1 MINASISI
9 AWSIAE
15 VEASAAGFQS
25 IQPNHFWIGCS
36 KGCDLDY
43 AKFLHNAQPEIRNQE
58 SQIAQDFQ
66 AVRDAL
72 TAGKVKPANLRRA
85 LRGCLGKEGEPT
97 PRPLHRH
104 PDLRAAFVA
113 GRHLAE
119 IAGGFSKPVHVL
131 FSLLQ
136 TPDPAFVECLASIGG
151 NRMILAEALETY
163 VLADGFAD
171 DRCRVLDPV
180 GKPAREAKPETR
192 AEAKPKRPSALAHFG
207 RDLSRLAKDGKLAP
221 VIGRKPEMLKIAQTL
236 LQSRKNNVILVGEAG
251 VGKTGIVEGLAQR
264 IAQGKVPEELKATR
278 IIELSMSLLVAGTKY
293 RGEFEE
299 RMQAVIKEAAADSNI
314 VLFLD
319 EIHTLMGAG
328 KAGGSMDAANIL
340 KPALARGEIR
350 VIGATTIAEYR
361 LHIEKDAALER
372 RFQKVDV
379 EEPTPEEALEI
390 LRGIRTRMEE
400 HHGIKITDAAISAAV
415 EWSVRYLPDF
425 RLPDKA
431 IDLLDTA
438 CAQARFLTFRSNDIP
453 VVGGGINMDK
463 NVHAPKKSAT
473 CDAARRNHIPVV
485 EGERERA
492 SRPHK
497 DSMTGG
503 TPVPPVGVDREQIAA
518 VVANRCKIPVG
529 TLTEDEGLRLRSMEE
544 ALGKRVKG
552 QGEAIKT
559 VSEAVRLSRTGLGNP
574 NRPVGSF
581 LFVGPS
587 GTGKTELAK
596 ALAEFLF
603 HSESN
608 LIRFDMSEFMEEHS
622 VSKLIGAPP
631 GYKGCD
637 EEGQL
642 TGKVRTRPYSV
653 VLFDEIEKAHP
664 RVLDIFLQIFDEGTL
679 TDANGRKCSF
689 RNAVIILTSN
699 LGSGELTAKKEMGFG
714 AKPEDAAKIQ
724 VRMDERIRGA
734 IKNHLRPELVNRLS
748 SIVQFHQLAPADIRE
763 IVGKCLAA
771 LNARL
776 ADRQI
781 TVSLS
786 PEVVDLLVKEGFS
799 PEYGA
804 RELERTIE
812 RLISKPLAEAILA
825 GNVKS
830 GEPVLAALENGAV
843 VFRKSCA

>member
-1 MINASISI
+1 MISVSINI
-9 AWSIAE
+9 VWSIAE
-15 VEASAAGFQS
+15 IEASSAGFDAILS
-25 IQPNHFWIGCS
+25 NYFWISCC
-36 KGCDLDY
+36 KCCDLDFQ
-43 AKFLHNAQPEIRNQE
+43 KFFRDAPPQIQNQE
-58 SQIAQDFQ
+58 AQISQDFQ
-66 AVRDAL
+66 TVREAL
-72 TAGKVKPANLRRA
+72 ASGNAKPSRLRRA
-85 LRGCLGKEGEPT
+85 LRRRMGSNSEPT
-97 PRPLHRH
+97 LRPLHRH

-113 GRHLAE
+113 GKHLAE
-119 IAGGFSKPVHVL
+119 IAGGSIKPVHVL

-136 TPDPAFVECLASIGG
+136 NPDPTFDECLESIGG
-151 NRMILAEALETY
+151 DRKALAEALERC
-163 VLADGFAD
+163 VLVDGAEGADAKCKG
-171 DRCRVLDPV
+171 LDPAE
-180 GKPAREAKPETR
+180 KPAREAKPEAK
-192 AEAKPKRPSALAHFG
+192 AENNPKRPSALARFG
-207 RDLSRLAKDGKLAP
+207 RDLSRLANDAQLAP
-221 VIGRKPEMLKIAQTL
+221 VIGRKPEMLRIAQTL

-264 IAQGKVPEELKATR
+264 ITQGKVPDELKATR

-299 RMQAVIKEAAADSNI
+299 RMQAVIKEASGDSNI

-379 EEPTPEEALEI
+379 EEPTPEETQEI

-400 HHGIKITDAAISAAV
+400 HHGIKITDEAISAAV

-438 CAQARFLTFRSNDIP
+438 CAQARFLTFSNQP
-453 VVGGGINMDK
+453 GQ
-463 NVHAPKKSAT
+463 SA
-473 CDAARRNHIPVV
+473 
-485 EGERERA
+485 
-492 SRPHK
+492 
-497 DSMTGG
+497 
-503 TPVPPVGVDREQIAA
+503 VDREQIAA
-518 VVANRCKIPVG
+518 VVASRCKIPVG
-529 TLTEDEGLRLRSMEE
+529 TLTEDEGQRLRSMEE
-544 ALGKRVKG
+544 VLGRRVKG
-552 QGEAIKT
+552 QEAAIKT
-559 VSEAVRLSRTGLGNP
+559 VSKAVRLARTGLGNP
-574 NRPVGSF
+574 NRPVGAF

-603 HSESN
+603 HDESR

-664 RVLDIFLQIFDEGTL
+664 RVLDIFLQIFDEATL

-699 LGSGELTAKKEMGFG
+699 LGSGELAAKKEMGFG
-714 AKPEDAAKIQ
+714 AKPEEAAEIQ
-724 VRMDERIRGA
+724 ARMDERIKSA
-734 IKNHLRPELVNRLS
+734 IKKHLRPELVNRLS

-763 IVGKCLAA
+763 IVEKCLAA

-776 ADRQI
+776 AERQI

-786 PEVVDLLVKEGFS
+786 PEVADLIVKEGFS

-812 RLISKPLAEAILA
+812 LLISKPLAEAIIT
-825 GNVKS
+825 GQIKS
-830 GEPVLAALENGAV
+830 GATVLAEVANTAVASLRASGKRSNRIAL
-843 VFRKSCA
+843 RPI

>member
-1 MINASISI
+1 MVGTSVNI

-15 VEASAAGFQS
+15 IEASAAGFDAILPS
-25 IQPNHFWIGCS
+25 HFWIGCC
-36 KGCDLDY
+36 KGCDLDC
-43 AKFLHNAQPEIRNQE
+43 AKFTENAMPEIRKYE
-58 SQIAQDFQ
+58 SQITQDFHT
-66 AVRDAL
+66 VRDAL
-72 TAGKVKPANLRRA
+72 TAGKIKAAKLRRA
-85 LRGCLGKEGEPT
+85 LRGRLGKNGESL

-113 GRHLAE
+113 GRHLAD
-119 IAGGFSKPVHVL
+119 ISGGSIKPVHLL

-136 TPDPAFVECLASIGG
+136 NPDSTFDECLESVGG
-151 NRMILAEALETY
+151 DRKALAEALERC
-163 VLADGFAD
+163 VLVDGAEGADAKSRG
-171 DRCRVLDPV
+171 LDPAE
-180 GKPAREAKPETR
+180 KPAREAKPATK
-192 AEAKPKRPSALAHFG
+192 AENNPKRPSALARFG
-207 RDLSRLAKDGKLAP
+207 RDLSRLANDGQLAP
-221 VIGRKPEMLKIAQTL
+221 VIGRKAEMLRIAQTL

-264 IAQGKVPEELKATR
+264 IAQGKVPDELKATR

-299 RMQAVIKEAAADSNI
+299 RMQAVIKEASADSNI

-319 EIHTLMGAG
+319 EIHTLIGAG

-379 EEPTPEEALEI
+379 EEPTSEEALEI
-390 LRGIRTRMEE
+390 LRGIRSRMEE
-400 HHGIKITDAAISAAV
+400 HHGIKISDMAISAAV

-438 CAQARFLTFRSNDIP
+438 CAQARFLTFSGQP
-453 VVGGGINMDK
+453 EQ
-463 NVHAPKKSAT
+463 S
-473 CDAARRNHIPVV
+473 
-485 EGERERA
+485 
-492 SRPHK
+492 
-497 DSMTGG
+497 
-503 TPVPPVGVDREQIAA
+503 GVDREQIAA
-518 VVANRCKIPVG
+518 VVASRCKIPVG
-529 TLTEDEGLRLRSMEE
+529 TLTEDEGQRLRSMEE
-544 ALGKRVKG
+544 VLGRRVKG
-552 QGEAIKT
+552 QDPAIKT
-559 VSEAVRLSRTGLGNP
+559 VSEAVRLARTGLGNP

-603 HSESN
+603 HNESS

-699 LGSGELTAKKEMGFG
+699 LGSGELAAKKEMGFG
-714 AKPEDAAKIQ
+714 AKPEDAAEIQ
-724 VRMDERIRGA
+724 AMMDERIRGA
-734 IKNHLRPELVNRLS
+734 IKSHLRPELVNRLS
-748 SIVQFHQLAPADIRE
+748 SIVQFHQLATADIRE

-771 LNARL
+771 LNTRL
-776 ADRQI
+776 AARQI
-781 TVSLS
+781 TVSMS
-786 PEVVDLLVKEGFS
+786 PDVVDLIVKDGFS

-812 RLISKPLAEAILA
+812 RLISKPLAEAILV
-825 GNVKS
+825 GSIKS
-830 GEPVLAALENGAV
+830 GETVVAEIANERVGFRAAG
-843 VFRKSCA
+843 

>member
-1 MINASISI
+1 MINASLNI

-15 VEASAAGFQS
+15 IEASAAGFES
-25 IQPNHFWIGCS
+25 ILPNHFWIGCC

-43 AKFLHNAQPEIRNQE
+43 AKFLQNAKLEIQKQE
-58 SQIAQDFQ
+58 PQIAQDFQ

-72 TAGKVKPANLRRA
+72 TAGIANPTTLRRA
-85 LRGCLGKEGEPT
+85 LRGHLGNEGDPT

-119 IAGGFSKPVHVL
+119 IAGGSVKPAHVL

-136 TPDPAFVECLASIGG
+136 TPDSTFDECLASIGG
-151 NRMILAEALETY
+151 DRKALAEALEHC

-171 DRCRVLDPV
+171 DRCRILDQL
-180 GKPAREAKPETR
+180 GKPARDAKPEAKP
-192 AEAKPKRPSALAHFG
+192 EAKPKRPSALAHFG
-207 RDLSRLAKDGKLAP
+207 RDLNRLAKDGKLAP

-264 IAQGKVPEELKATR
+264 IAQGKVPEELKNTR

-299 RMQAVIKEAAADSNI
+299 RMQAVIKEASADSNI

-340 KPALARGEIR
+340 KPALARGDIR

-361 LHIEKDAALER
+361 LHNEKDAALER

-379 EEPTPEEALEI
+379 EEPTTEEALEI
-390 LRGIRTRMEE
+390 LRGIRSRMEE
-400 HHGIKITDAAISAAV
+400 HHGIKITDEAISAAV

-438 CAQARFLTFRSNDIP
+438 CAQARFLTFSGQP
-453 VVGGGINMDK
+453 GQ
-463 NVHAPKKSAT
+463 S
-473 CDAARRNHIPVV
+473 
-485 EGERERA
+485 
-492 SRPHK
+492 
-497 DSMTGG
+497 
-503 TPVPPVGVDREQIAA
+503 GVDREQIAA
-518 VVANRCKIPVG
+518 VVASRCKIPVG
-529 TLTEDEGLRLRSMEE
+529 TLTEDEGQRLRSMEE
-544 ALGKRVKG
+544 ALGRRVKG
-552 QGEAIKT
+552 QNAAIKT

-603 HSESN
+603 HNESS

-622 VSKLIGAPP
+622 ISKLIGAPP

-664 RVLDIFLQIFDEGTL
+664 RVHDIFLQIFDEGTL

-699 LGSGELTAKKEMGFG
+699 LGSGELSAKKEMGFG
-714 AKPEDAAKIQ
+714 AKPEDAAEIQ
-724 VRMDERIRGA
+724 ARMDERIRAA
-734 IKNHLRPELVNRLS
+734 IKNHLRLELVNRLS
-748 SIVQFHQLAPADIRE
+748 SIVQFHQLAPANIRE

-781 TVSLS
+781 VVSLS
-786 PEVVDLLVKEGFS
+786 PELVDLIVKEGCS

-804 RELERTIE
+804 RELERTVE

-825 GNVKS
+825 GSIKS
-830 GEPVLAALENGAV
+830 GPVVANLKEGTV

>member
-1 MINASISI
+1 VINAALNI

-15 VEASAAGFQS
+15 IEASAAGVES
-25 IQPNHFWIGCS
+25 IQPNHFWIGCC
-36 KGCDLDY
+36 KCCDLEY
-43 AKFLHNAQPEIRNQE
+43 AKFLQDAKPEIQNQE

-66 AVRDAL
+66 AVLKAL
-72 TAGKVKPANLRRA
+72 AAGNAKPSKLRRV
-85 LRGCLGKEGEPT
+85 LRGHLGKEGEPT

-104 PDLRAAFVA
+104 PDLRAAFTA
-113 GRHLAE
+113 GKHLAE
-119 IAGGFSKPVHVL
+119 EFAGGSIKPVHVL

-136 TPDPAFVECLASIGG
+136 NPDPVFDECLAFIGG
-151 NRMILAEALETY
+151 DRKAMELALERC
-163 VLADGFAD
+163 VLVDGADGAD
-171 DRCRVLDPV
+171 ANRVLDPV
-180 GKPAREAKPETR
+180 GMSAGEAKPV
-192 AEAKPKRPSALAHFG
+192 AKPKKPSALAHFG
-207 RDLSRLAKDGKLAP
+207 RDLSRLAKNGKLAP
-221 VIGRKPEMLKIAQTL
+221 VIGRKPEMLRIAQTL

-299 RMQAVIKEAAADSNI
+299 RMQAVIKEASADSNI

-350 VIGATTIAEYR
+350 VIGATTVAEYR

-400 HHGIKITDAAISAAV
+400 HHGIKITDGAISAAV

-438 CAQARFLTFRSNDIP
+438 CAQARFLTFSGQP
-453 VVGGGINMDK
+453 G
-463 NVHAPKKSAT
+463 HS
-473 CDAARRNHIPVV
+473 
-485 EGERERA
+485 
-492 SRPHK
+492 
-497 DSMTGG
+497 
-503 TPVPPVGVDREQIAA
+503 GVDREQIAA
-518 VVANRCKIPVG
+518 VVASRCKIPVG
-529 TLTEDEGLRLRSMEE
+529 TLTEDEGQRLHSMED

-552 QGEAIKT
+552 QDAAIKT
-559 VSEAVRLSRTGLGNP
+559 VSEAVRLARTGLGNP

-603 HSESN
+603 HNESS

-642 TGKVRTRPYSV
+642 TGKVRTRPYSL

-699 LGSGELTAKKEMGFG
+699 LGSGELAAKKEMGFG
-714 AKPEDAAKIQ
+714 AKPEEAAEIQ
-724 VRMDERIRGA
+724 ARMDERIKSA
-734 IKNHLRPELVNRLS
+734 IKKHLRPELVNRLS
-748 SIVQFHQLAPADIRE
+748 SIVQFHQLALADIRE

-781 TVSLS
+781 TVSLA
-786 PEVVDLLVKEGFS
+786 PEVVDLIVKEGFS

-825 GNVKS
+825 GSIKS
-830 GEPVLAALENGAV
+830 GPVAANLKEGIV
-843 VFRKSCA
+843 VFRATG

>member
-1 MINASISI
+1 MINASLNI
-9 AWSIAE
+9 AWSIADI
-15 VEASAAGFQS
+15 EAAAAGFDA
-25 IQPNHFWIGCS
+25 ILPNHFWIGCC

-43 AKFLHNAQPEIRNQE
+43 EKFLHDAKPDIQGQE
-58 SQIAQDFQ
+58 SQIAKDFLN
-66 AVRDAL
+66 VRDAL
-72 TAGKVKPANLRRA
+72 AAGIANPTTLRRA
-85 LRGCLGKEGEPT
+85 LRGRLGKHGEPS
-97 PRPLHRH
+97 PRPLHRDS
-104 PDLRAAFVA
+104 DLRAAFIA
-113 GRHLAE
+113 GKHLAE
-119 IAGGFSKPVHVL
+119 IAGASTKPVHVL
-131 FSLLQ
+131 FSLLR
-136 TPDPAFVECLASIGG
+136 TSDPIFDGCLASIGADKKA
-151 NRMILAEALETY
+151 LTEALERC
-163 VLADGFAD
+163 VLAEGFAAEGAD
-171 DRCRVLDPV
+171 GNCRVFDPV
-180 GKPAREAKPETR
+180 EKQDRESKPEAKRKT
-192 AEAKPKRPSALAHFG
+192 KSILARFG
-207 RDLSRLAKDGKLAP
+207 RDLNRLAKEGKLAP
-221 VIGRKPEMLKIAQTL
+221 VIGRKAEMLRIAQTL

-264 IAQGKVPEELKATR
+264 IAQGKVPEELNATR
-278 IIELSMSLLVAGTKY
+278 VIELSMSLLVAGTKY

-299 RMQAVIKEAAADSNI
+299 RMQAVIKEASADSNI

-319 EIHTLMGAG
+319 EIHTLIGAG

-379 EEPTPEEALEI
+379 EEPTPEETLEI
-390 LRGIRTRMEE
+390 LRGIRSRMEE
-400 HHGIKITDAAISAAV
+400 HHGIKITNGAISAAV

-438 CAQARFLTFRSNDIP
+438 CAQARFLTFSGQPRQS
-453 VVGGGINMDK
+453 
-463 NVHAPKKSAT
+463 
-473 CDAARRNHIPVV
+473 
-485 EGERERA
+485 
-492 SRPHK
+492 
-497 DSMTGG
+497 
-503 TPVPPVGVDREQIAA
+503 GVDREQIAA
-518 VVANRCKIPVG
+518 VVASRCKIPVG
-529 TLTEDEGLRLRSMEE
+529 ILTEDEGQRLRSMEDE
-544 ALGKRVKG
+544 LGKRVKG
-552 QGEAIKT
+552 QDAAIKT
-559 VSEAVRLSRTGLGNP
+559 VSEAVRLARTGLGNP

-603 HSESN
+603 HDESS
-608 LIRFDMSEFMEEHS
+608 LIRIDMSEFMEEHS

-699 LGSGELTAKKEMGFG
+699 LGSGELAAKKEMGFG
-714 AKPEDAAKIQ
+714 AKPEDAAEIQ
-724 VRMDERIRGA
+724 ARMDERIRAA
-734 IKNHLRPELVNRLS
+734 IKSHLRPELVNRLS
-748 SIVQFHQLAPADIRE
+748 SIVQFHQLTPAHVRE

-781 TVSLS
+781 TVSIA
-786 PEVVDLLVKEGFS
+786 PEVVDLIVKEGFS

-825 GNVKS
+825 GSIKS
-830 GEPVLAALENGAV
+830 GAV
-843 VFRKSCA
+843 VASLKEETVVFRAVG

>member
-1 MINASISI
+1 MTNPSLNI

-15 VEASAAGFQS
+15 IEASAAGFDA
-25 IQPNHFWIGCS
+25 ILPHHFWIGCC
-36 KGCDLDY
+36 KGCDLDC
-43 AKFLHNAQPEIRNQE
+43 AKFLHNAKPDIQRQQ
-58 SQIAQDFQ
+58 SQIAKDFLD
-66 AVRDAL
+66 VRDAL
-72 TAGKVKPANLRRA
+72 AAGIANPSTLRRA
-85 LRGCLGKEGEPT
+85 LRGRLGKNGEPT
-97 PRPLHRH
+97 PRPLHRD
-104 PDLRAAFVA
+104 PVLRAAFVA
-113 GRHLAE
+113 GKHIAE
-119 IAGGFSKPVHVL
+119 IAGGAAKPVHVL
-131 FSLLQ
+131 FSLLR
-136 TPDPAFVECLASIGG
+136 TSDPLFDGCLASIGADKKV
-151 NRMILAEALETY
+151 LAEALERC
-163 VLADGFAD
+163 VLAEGFAAEGAD
-171 DRCRVLDPV
+171 ANCRVLDPL
-180 GKPAREAKPETR
+180 GKPARDAKPEAK
-192 AEAKPKRPSALAHFG
+192 AEAKPKKPSALAYFG
-207 RDLSRLAKDGKLAP
+207 RDLHRLAKDGKLAP

-264 IAQGKVPEELKATR
+264 IAQGKVPEELKSTR

-299 RMQAVIKEAAADSNI
+299 RMQAVIKEASADSNI

-328 KAGGSMDAANIL
+328 KVGGSMDAANIL

-390 LRGIRTRMEE
+390 LRGIRSRMEE
-400 HHGIKITDAAISAAV
+400 HHGIKITDGAISAAV

-438 CAQARFLTFRSNDIP
+438 CAQARFLTFSGKGSIAA
-453 VVGGGINMDK
+453 GTA
-463 NVHAPKKSAT
+463 AP
-473 CDAARRNHIPVV
+473 H
-485 EGERERA
+485 GL
-492 SRPHK
+492 
-497 DSMTGG
+497 
-503 TPVPPVGVDREQIAA
+503 VDREQIAA
-518 VVANRCKIPVG
+518 VVASRCKIPVG
-529 TLTEDEGLRLRSMEE
+529 TLTEDEGQRLRSMEE
-544 ALGKRVKG
+544 ALGRRVKG
-552 QGEAIKT
+552 QDAAIKT
-559 VSEAVRLSRTGLGNP
+559 VSEAVRLARTGLGNP

-603 HSESN
+603 HDESS

-679 TDANGRKCSF
+679 TDASGRKCSF

-699 LGSGELTAKKEMGFG
+699 LGSGELAAKKEMGFG
-714 AKPEDAAKIQ
+714 AKPEDAAEIQ
-724 VRMDERIRGA
+724 ERMDERIKSA
-734 IKNHLRPELVNRLS
+734 IKKHLRPELVNRLS
-748 SIVQFHQLAPADIRE
+748 SIVQFHQLAPSNIRE

-781 TVSLS
+781 VVSLS

-812 RLISKPLAEAILA
+812 RLVSKPLAEAIFA
-825 GNVKS
+825 GSIKS
-830 GEPVLAALENGAV
+830 GPVVASLKNGIM
-843 VFRKSCA
+843 VFRAAG

>member
-1 MINASISI
+1 MS
-9 AWSIAE
+9 
-15 VEASAAGFQS
+15 
-25 IQPNHFWIGCS
+25 
-36 KGCDLDY
+36 
-43 AKFLHNAQPEIRNQE
+43 
-58 SQIAQDFQ
+58 
-66 AVRDAL
+66 
-72 TAGKVKPANLRRA
+72 
-85 LRGCLGKEGEPT
+85 
-97 PRPLHRH
+97 
-104 PDLRAAFVA
+104 AAFVA
-113 GRHLAE
+113 AKHLAK
-119 IAGGFSKPVHVL
+119 IGGCQPKPVHVL
-131 FSLLQ
+131 FSLLRE
-136 TPDPAFVECLASIGG
+136 PDPIFDDCLASIGG
-151 NRMILAEALETY
+151 DRKLLVDALEICVLAE
-163 VLADGFAD
+163 GFAD
-171 DRCRVLDPV
+171 YGWDAD
-180 GKPAREAKPETR
+180 GKIPLPGDKPKRDAKSD
-192 AEAKPKRPSALAHFG
+192 AKPKKPSALAHFG
-207 RDLSRLAKDGKLAP
+207 RDLNRLAKAGKLAP

-236 LQSRKNNVILVGEAG
+236 LQSRKCNVILVGEAG

-299 RMQAVIKEAAADSNI
+299 RVQAVIKEASTDSNI

-379 EEPTPEEALEI
+379 EEPTPDEALEI

-400 HHGIKITDAAISAAV
+400 HHGIKITDGAISAAV

-438 CAQARFLTFRSNDIP
+438 CAQAKFLTF
-453 VVGGGINMDK
+453 G
-463 NVHAPKKSAT
+463 AW
-473 CDAARRNHIPVV
+473 
-485 EGERERA
+485 A

-497 DSMTGG
+497 DSITGG
-503 TPVPPVGVDREQIAA
+503 TPMLPCAVDREQIAA
-518 VVANRCKIPVG
+518 VVASRCKIPVG
-529 TLTEDEGLRLRSMEE
+529 TLTEDEGQRLRSMEE

-552 QGEAIKT
+552 QDAAIKT
-559 VSEAVRLSRTGLGNP
+559 VSEAVRLARTGLGNP

-603 HSESN
+603 HNESS
-608 LIRFDMSEFMEEHS
+608 LVRFDMSEFMEEHS

-679 TDANGRKCSF
+679 TDASGRKCGF

-699 LGSGELTAKKEMGFG
+699 LGSGELAAKKEMGFG
-714 AKPEDAAKIQ
+714 AKPEDAAEIQ
-724 VRMDERIRGA
+724 ARMDERIRAA
-734 IKNHLRPELVNRLS
+734 IKSHLRPELVNRLS

-776 ADRQI
+776 AERQI
-781 TVSLS
+781 VVSLS

-825 GNVKS
+825 GSIKL
-830 GEPVLAALENGAV
+830 GETVLAEIANEEV
-843 VFRKSCA
+843 IFRAAG

>member
-1 MINASISI
+1 MIKVSLNI

-15 VEASAAGFQS
+15 IEAAAVGFDS
-25 IQPNHFWIGCS
+25 ILPNHFWIGCC
-36 KGCDLDY
+36 KGCDLDC
-43 AKFLHNAQPEIRNQE
+43 AKFLHDAKPEIKALER
-58 SQIAQDFQ
+58 QIAQDFRS
-66 AVRDAL
+66 VRDAL
-72 TAGKVKPANLRRA
+72 SAGKANPKKLRRA
-85 LRGCLGKEGEPT
+85 LRGLLGRNGDPT

-113 GRHLAE
+113 GQHFAE
-119 IAGGFSKPVHVL
+119 IAGGSVNPVHVL

-136 TPDPAFVECLASIGG
+136 TPNPIFDECLASIGG
-151 NRMILAEALETY
+151 DKKALEEALESS
-163 VLADGFAD
+163 VLAAGFVAEKADGQA
-171 DRCRVLDPV
+171 
-180 GKPAREAKPETR
+180 GKPQQAGKS
-192 AEAKPKRPSALAHFG
+192 EAKPKKPSIIAQFG
-207 RDLSRLAKDGKLAP
+207 RDLNCLAKGGKLAP
-221 VIGRKPEMLKIAQTL
+221 VIGRKLEMLRIAQTL
-236 LQSRKNNVILVGEAG
+236 LQSRKNNIILVGEPG

-264 IAQGKVPEELKATR
+264 ISQGKVPAELQATR

-299 RMQAVIKEAAADSNI
+299 RMQAVIKEASADSNI

-372 RFQKVDV
+372 RFQKVDI
-379 EEPTPEEALEI
+379 EEPTPEEALDI
-390 LRGIRTRMEE
+390 LRGIRARMEE
-400 HHGIKITDAAISAAV
+400 HHGIKISDGAISAAV

-438 CAQARFLTFRSNDIP
+438 CAQARFLTFS
-453 VVGGGINMDK
+453 GQSGQ
-463 NVHAPKKSAT
+463 S
-473 CDAARRNHIPVV
+473 
-485 EGERERA
+485 
-492 SRPHK
+492 
-497 DSMTGG
+497 
-503 TPVPPVGVDREQIAA
+503 GVDREQIAA
-518 VVANRCKIPVG
+518 VVASRCKIPVG
-529 TLTEDEGLRLRSMEE
+529 TLTEDEGQRLRSMEE

-552 QGEAIKT
+552 QDAAIKT

-603 HSESN
+603 HNESN
-608 LIRFDMSEFMEEHS
+608 LMRFDMSEFMEEHS

-631 GYKGCD
+631 GYKGCN

-699 LGSGELTAKKEMGFG
+699 LGSGELTAKREMGFG
-714 AKPEDAAKIQ
+714 AKAEDAAEIQ
-724 VRMDERIRGA
+724 ARMDERIKSA
-734 IKNHLRPELVNRLS
+734 IKNHLRLELVNRLS
-748 SIVQFHQLAPADIRE
+748 SIVQFHQLTKDNIRE
-763 IVGKCLAA
+763 IVEKCLAA

-776 ADRQI
+776 ADREI

-786 PEVVDLLVKEGFS
+786 PEVVDLIVKEGFS

-812 RLISKPLAEAILA
+812 RLVSKPLAEDILA
-825 GNVKS
+825 GSIKPKEAVVAGIANDV
-830 GEPVLAALENGAV
+830 V
-843 VFRKSCA
+843 VFRATG

>member
-1 MINASISI
+1 VINGSLNI

-15 VEASAAGFQS
+15 IEASAAGFDA
-25 IQPNHFWIGCS
+25 ILPEHFWIGCC

-43 AKFLHNAQPEIRNQE
+43 AKFLQDARTEIRNQQ

-72 TAGKVKPANLRRA
+72 AAAKAKPAKLRRA
-85 LRGCLGKEGEPT
+85 LRQRLGKNDEPT

-113 GRHLAE
+113 GKHLAE
-119 IAGGFSKPVHVL
+119 ISGGSMKPAHVL

-136 TPDPAFVECLASIGG
+136 TPKPVFDERLASIGG
-151 NRMILAEALETY
+151 DRKALVEALERC
-163 VLADGFAD
+163 VLVDGAEGADAN
-171 DRCRVLDPV
+171 CRVLDPV
-180 GKPAREAKPETR
+180 GKPARDAKPEAKPE
-192 AEAKPKRPSALAHFG
+192 AKPKKPSALAYFG

-264 IAQGKVPEELKATR
+264 IAQGKVPDELKATR

-299 RMQAVIKEAAADSNI
+299 RMQAVIKEASVDSNI

-328 KAGGSMDAANIL
+328 KAGGSMDAANIM

-400 HHGIKITDAAISAAV
+400 HHGIKITDGAISAAV

-438 CAQARFLTFRSNDIP
+438 CAQARFLTFSGQP
-453 VVGGGINMDK
+453 GQ
-463 NVHAPKKSAT
+463 S
-473 CDAARRNHIPVV
+473 
-485 EGERERA
+485 
-492 SRPHK
+492 
-497 DSMTGG
+497 
-503 TPVPPVGVDREQIAA
+503 GVDREQIAA
-518 VVANRCKIPVG
+518 VVASRCKIPVG
-529 TLTEDEGLRLRSMEE
+529 TLTEDEGQRLRSMEE
-544 ALGKRVKG
+544 VLGRRVKG
-552 QGEAIKT
+552 QETAIKT
-559 VSEAVRLSRTGLGNP
+559 VSDAVRLARTGLGNP

-596 ALAEFLF
+596 ALSEFLF
-603 HSESN
+603 HDESS

-689 RNAVIILTSN
+689 RNVVIILTSN
-699 LGSGELTAKKEMGFG
+699 LGSGELAAKKEMGFG

-734 IKNHLRPELVNRLS
+734 IKSHLRPELVNRLS
-748 SIVQFHQLAPADIRE
+748 SIVQFHQLATADIRE

-771 LNARL
+771 LNTRL

-786 PEVVDLLVKEGFS
+786 PDVVDLIVKEGFS

-804 RELERTIE
+804 RELERAIE

-825 GNVKS
+825 GSIKS
-830 GEPVLAALENGAV
+830 GPVVGSLKEGMV
-843 VFRKSCA
+843 VFRAAG

>member
-1 MINASISI
+1 MHMTSIII

-15 VEASAAGFQS
+15 IEAAGFES
-25 IQPNHFWIGCS
+25 ILPNHFWIGCC

-43 AKFLHNAQPEIRNQE
+43 AKFLQNAPSEIRNQE
-58 SQIAQDFQ
+58 ARIDEDFNV
-66 AVRDAL
+66 VRNAL
-72 TAGKVKPANLRRA
+72 AAGKTKPAILRRA
-85 LRGCLGKEGEPT
+85 LRAALGNNGEPT
-97 PRPLHRH
+97 SRQLHRH
-104 PDLRAAFVA
+104 PDLRAAFLA

-119 IAGGFSKPVHVL
+119 IAGGSSKPVHVL

-136 TPDPAFVECLASIGG
+136 TPDPVFDECLASIGG
-151 NRMILAEALETY
+151 DRKALAEALEHC
-163 VLADGFAD
+163 VLVDGFAAEEQN
-171 DRCRVLDPV
+171 CRVLAPV
-180 GKPAREAKPETR
+180 RKPAREANPEAK
-192 AEAKPKRPSALAHFG
+192 AEAKPKRPSALAQFG
-207 RDLSRLAKDGKLAP
+207 RDLSRLSKDGKLAP

-299 RMQAVIKEAAADSNI
+299 RMQEVIKEASADSNI

-379 EEPTPEEALEI
+379 EEPTPEEAQEI
-390 LRGIRTRMEE
+390 LRGIRSRMEE
-400 HHGIKITDAAISAAV
+400 HHGIKITDEAISAAV

-438 CAQARFLTFRSNDIP
+438 CAQARFLTFSGQP
-453 VVGGGINMDK
+453 GY
-463 NVHAPKKSAT
+463 S
-473 CDAARRNHIPVV
+473 
-485 EGERERA
+485 
-492 SRPHK
+492 
-497 DSMTGG
+497 
-503 TPVPPVGVDREQIAA
+503 GVDREQIAA
-518 VVANRCKIPVG
+518 VVASRCKIPAG
-529 TLTEDEGLRLRSMEE
+529 TLTEDEGQRLRSMEE
-544 ALGKRVKG
+544 ALGTRIKG
-552 QGEAIKT
+552 QDAAIKT
-559 VSEAVRLSRTGLGNP
+559 VSEAVRLARTGLGNP

-596 ALAEFLF
+596 ALSEFLF
-603 HSESN
+603 HDESS

-699 LGSGELTAKKEMGFG
+699 LGSGELAAKKEMGFG
-714 AKPEDAAKIQ
+714 AKPEDAAAIHA
-724 VRMDERIRGA
+724 RMDERIRAA
-734 IKNHLRPELVNRLS
+734 IKSHLRPELVNRLS

-781 TVSLS
+781 TVTLS

-812 RLISKPLAEAILA
+812 RLISRPLAEAILA
-825 GNVKS
+825 DSIKS
-830 GEPVLAALENGAV
+830 GPVVANLKKGMI
-843 VFRKSCA
+843 VFRADG

>member
-1 MINASISI
+1 MSISSLTI

-15 VEASAAGFQS
+15 IEASAAGFQTILS
-25 IQPNHFWIGCS
+25 NHYWIGCC
-36 KGCDLDY
+36 KCCDFDFP
-43 AKFLHNAQPEIRNQE
+43 KFLQNAPPEIRNQE
-58 SQIAQDFQ
+58 AQIAQDFH

-72 TAGKVKPANLRRA
+72 AAGNAKPAKLRRA
-85 LRGCLGKEGEPT
+85 LRRRLGKEGEPR

-113 GRHLAE
+113 GKHLAE
-119 IAGGFSKPVHVL
+119 IAAGSIKPVHVL

-136 TPDPAFVECLASIGG
+136 NPDPTFDECLVSIGG
-151 NRMILAEALETY
+151 DRNALAEALERC
-163 VLADGFAD
+163 VLGKGAEGADAN
-171 DRCRVLDPV
+171 CRVLGPV
-180 GKPAREAKPETR
+180 GKLARDAKPEAK
-192 AEAKPKRPSALAHFG
+192 AEAKPKKQSALAYFG

-251 VGKTGIVEGLAQR
+251 VGKTGVVEGLAQR
-264 IAQGKVPEELKATR
+264 IAQGKVPAELNATR
-278 IIELSMSLLVAGTKY
+278 IIELSMSLLVAGTQY

-299 RMQAVIKEAAADSNI
+299 RMQAVIKEASADSNI

-328 KAGGSMDAANIL
+328 KVGGSMDAANIL

-379 EEPTPEEALEI
+379 EEPTPAEALEI

-400 HHGIKITDAAISAAV
+400 HHGIKITDEAISAAV

-438 CAQARFLTFRSNDIP
+438 CAQARFLTFS
-453 VVGGGINMDK
+453 G
-463 NVHAPKKSAT
+463 
-473 CDAARRNHIPVV
+473 
-485 EGERERA
+485 
-492 SRPHK
+492 K
-497 DSMTGG
+497 DSIAAG
-503 TPVPPVGVDREQIAA
+503 TAAPHGAVDREQIAA
-518 VVANRCKIPVG
+518 VVASRCKIPVG
-529 TLTEDEGLRLRSMEE
+529 TLTEDEGQRLRSMEE
-544 ALGKRVKG
+544 SLGKRVKG
-552 QGEAIKT
+552 QEAAIKT
-559 VSEAVRLSRTGLGNP
+559 VSEAVRLARAGLGNP
-574 NRPVGSF
+574 NRPVGSL

-596 ALAEFLF
+596 ALSEFLF
-603 HSESN
+603 HDESS

-679 TDANGRKCSF
+679 TDASGRKCGF

-699 LGSGELTAKKEMGFG
+699 LGSGELAAKKEMGFG
-714 AKPEDAAKIQ
+714 AKPEDADEIQ
-724 VRMDERIRGA
+724 ARMDERIKSA
-734 IKNHLRPELVNRLS
+734 IKKHLRPELVNRLS
-748 SIVQFHQLAPADIRE
+748 SIVQFHQLAQADIRE

-776 ADRQI
+776 ADRKI
-781 TVSLS
+781 VVSLS
-786 PEVVDLLVKEGFS
+786 PEVVDLIVKEGFS

-825 GNVKS
+825 GSIKS
-830 GEPVLAALENGAV
+830 GPVVANLKEGTV
-843 VFRKSCA
+843 VFRKAS

>member
-1 MINASISI
+1 M
-9 AWSIAE
+9 
-15 VEASAAGFQS
+15 
-25 IQPNHFWIGCS
+25 
-36 KGCDLDY
+36 
-43 AKFLHNAQPEIRNQE
+43 
-58 SQIAQDFQ
+58 
-66 AVRDAL
+66 
-72 TAGKVKPANLRRA
+72 
-85 LRGCLGKEGEPT
+85 
-97 PRPLHRH
+97 HRH

-113 GRHLAE
+113 GKHLAE
-119 IAGGFSKPVHVL
+119 IAGGSIKPVHVL

-136 TPDPAFVECLASIGG
+136 TPDSVFDECLSSIGG
-151 NRMILAEALETY
+151 DRKAMAEALERC
-163 VLADGFAD
+163 VLVDGFAAEGAD
-171 DRCRVLDPV
+171 ANCRVIDPV
-180 GKPAREAKPETR
+180 GKPAREATKPDP
-192 AEAKPKRPSALAHFG
+192 KPKKPSALAHFG
-207 RDLSRLAKDGKLAP
+207 RDLNRLAKEGKLAP
-221 VIGRKPEMLKIAQTL
+221 VIGRKSEMLKIAQTL

-299 RMQAVIKEAAADSNI
+299 RMQAVIKEASADSNI

-340 KPALARGEIR
+340 KPALARGDIR

-379 EEPTPEEALEI
+379 EEPTPDEALEI

-415 EWSVRYLPDF
+415 EWSIRYLPDF

-438 CAQARFLTFRSNDIP
+438 CAQARFLTFSGQP
-453 VVGGGINMDK
+453 GQ
-463 NVHAPKKSAT
+463 S
-473 CDAARRNHIPVV
+473 
-485 EGERERA
+485 
-492 SRPHK
+492 
-497 DSMTGG
+497 
-503 TPVPPVGVDREQIAA
+503 GVNREQIAA
-518 VVANRCKIPVG
+518 VVASRCKIPVG
-529 TLTEDEGLRLRSMEE
+529 TLTEDEGQRLRSMEK

-552 QGEAIKT
+552 QNAAIKT
-559 VSEAVRLSRTGLGNP
+559 VSEAVRLARTGLGNP

-603 HSESN
+603 RDE

-664 RVLDIFLQIFDEGTL
+664 RVLDIFLQIFDEATL

-699 LGSGELTAKKEMGFG
+699 LGSGELAAKKEMGFG
-714 AKPEDAAKIQ
+714 AKPEEAAEIQ
-724 VRMDERIRGA
+724 ARMDERIKSA
-734 IKNHLRPELVNRLS
+734 IKKHLRPELVNRLS

-786 PEVVDLLVKEGFS
+786 PELVDLIVKEGFS

-825 GNVKS
+825 GSIKS
-830 GEPVLAALENGAV
+830 EPVVASLKKGIV
-843 VFRKSCA
+843 VFRAVGCGFQAHP

>member
-1 MINASISI
+1 MINASLNI

-15 VEASAAGFQS
+15 IEASAAGFDA
-25 IQPNHFWIGCS
+25 ILPDHFWIGCC
-36 KGCDLDY
+36 KGCDLQI
-43 AKFLHNAQPEIRNQE
+43 AKFLQNAKPEIQNQE
-58 SQIAQDFQ
+58 TQIAQDFQ
-66 AVRDAL
+66 AVREAL
-72 TAGKVKPANLRRA
+72 NAGKAKPAKLRRA
-85 LRGCLGKEGEPT
+85 LRVALGKRGDPT

-104 PDLRAAFVA
+104 PDLRATFVA

-119 IAGGFSKPVHVL
+119 IANDSLKPVHVL
-131 FSLLQ
+131 LSLLQ
-136 TPDPAFVECLASIGG
+136 TPDPVFDECMASIGG
-151 NRMILAEALETY
+151 DRKALAEALERC
-163 VLADGFAD
+163 VLGDGFAD
-171 DRCRVLDPV
+171 DRFRVLDPA
-180 GKPAREAKPETR
+180 GKPARGAKPEAK
-192 AEAKPKRPSALAHFG
+192 AEAKPQKPSALALFG

-221 VIGRKPEMLKIAQTL
+221 VIGRKPEMLRIAQTL

-278 IIELSMSLLVAGTKY
+278 IVELSMSLLVAGTKY

-299 RMQAVIKEAAADSNI
+299 RMQAVIKEASADSNI

-379 EEPTPEEALEI
+379 EEPTPEEAQEI
-390 LRGIRTRMEE
+390 LRGIRPRMEE
-400 HHGIKITDAAISAAV
+400 HHGIKITDGAISAAV

-438 CAQARFLTFRSNDIP
+438 CAQARFLTF
-453 VVGGGINMDK
+453 G
-463 NVHAPKKSAT
+463 AW
-473 CDAARRNHIPVV
+473 
-485 EGERERA
+485 A
-492 SRPHK
+492 SRPHR
-497 DSMTGG
+497 DSITGG
-503 TPVPPVGVDREQIAA
+503 TPVPPGIVDREQIARVIA
-518 VVANRCKIPVG
+518 SRCKIPVG
-529 TLTEDEGLRLRSMEE
+529 TLTEDEGQRLRSMEE
-544 ALGKRVKG
+544 VLGKRVKG
-552 QGEAIKT
+552 QDAAIKT
-559 VSEAVRLSRTGLGNP
+559 VSEAVRLARTGLGNP

-603 HSESN
+603 HEESS
-608 LIRFDMSEFMEEHS
+608 LIRIDMSEFMEEHS

-631 GYKGCD
+631 GYKGCG

-664 RVLDIFLQIFDEGTL
+664 RVLDIFLQIFDEGTI

-699 LGSGELTAKKEMGFG
+699 LGSGELAAKKEMGFG
-714 AKPEDAAKIQ
+714 AKPENAAEIQ
-724 VRMDERIRGA
+724 ARMDERIKSA
-734 IKNHLRPELVNRLS
+734 IKKHLRPELVNRLS
-748 SIVQFHQLAPADIRE
+748 SMVQFHQLAPADIRE
-763 IVGKCLAA
+763 IVGKSLAA

-786 PEVVDLLVKEGFS
+786 PEVVDLIVKEGFS

-825 GNVKS
+825 GSIKS
-830 GEPVLAALENGAV
+830 GQVVGSRQEGIVIFQAAG
-843 VFRKSCA
+843 

>member
-1 MINASISI
+1 M
-9 AWSIAE
+9 
-15 VEASAAGFQS
+15 
-25 IQPNHFWIGCS
+25 
-36 KGCDLDY
+36 
-43 AKFLHNAQPEIRNQE
+43 
-58 SQIAQDFQ
+58 
-66 AVRDAL
+66 
-72 TAGKVKPANLRRA
+72 KPA
-85 LRGCLGKEGEPT
+85 
-97 PRPLHRH
+97 
-104 PDLRAAFVA
+104 
-113 GRHLAE
+113 
-119 IAGGFSKPVHVL
+119 HVL

-136 TPDPAFVECLASIGG
+136 TPKPVFDERLASIGG
-151 NRMILAEALETY
+151 DRKALVEALERC
-163 VLADGFAD
+163 VLVDGAEGADAN
-171 DRCRVLDPV
+171 CRVLDPV
-180 GKPAREAKPETR
+180 GKPARDAKPEAKPE
-192 AEAKPKRPSALAHFG
+192 AKPKKPSALAYFG

-264 IAQGKVPEELKATR
+264 IAQGKVPDELKATR

-299 RMQAVIKEAAADSNI
+299 RMQAVIKEASVDSNI

-328 KAGGSMDAANIL
+328 KAGGSMDAANIM

-400 HHGIKITDAAISAAV
+400 HHGIKITDGAISAAV

-438 CAQARFLTFRSNDIP
+438 CAQARFLTFSGQP
-453 VVGGGINMDK
+453 GQ
-463 NVHAPKKSAT
+463 S
-473 CDAARRNHIPVV
+473 
-485 EGERERA
+485 
-492 SRPHK
+492 
-497 DSMTGG
+497 
-503 TPVPPVGVDREQIAA
+503 GVDREQIAA
-518 VVANRCKIPVG
+518 VVASRCKIPVG
-529 TLTEDEGLRLRSMEE
+529 TLTEDEGQRLRSMEE
-544 ALGKRVKG
+544 VLGRRVKG
-552 QGEAIKT
+552 QETAIKT
-559 VSEAVRLSRTGLGNP
+559 VSDAVRLARTGLGNP

-596 ALAEFLF
+596 ALSEFLF
-603 HSESN
+603 HDESS

-689 RNAVIILTSN
+689 RNVVIILTSN
-699 LGSGELTAKKEMGFG
+699 LGSGELAAKKEMGFG

-734 IKNHLRPELVNRLS
+734 IKSHLRPELVNRLS
-748 SIVQFHQLAPADIRE
+748 SIVQFHQLATADIRE

-771 LNARL
+771 LNTRL

-786 PEVVDLLVKEGFS
+786 PDVVDLIVKEGFS

-804 RELERTIE
+804 RELERAIE

-825 GNVKS
+825 GSIKS
-830 GEPVLAALENGAV
+830 GPVVGSLKEGMV
-843 VFRKSCA
+843 VFRAAG

>member
-1 MINASISI
+1 MTTPSINI

-15 VEASAAGFQS
+15 IEAAAAGFES
-25 IQPNHFWIGCS
+25 IRPAHFWIGCC

-43 AKFLHNAQPEIRNQE
+43 AKFLQDATPEVQGME
-58 SQIAQDFQ
+58 ADIARDFQ
-66 AVRDAL
+66 VIRGAL
-72 TAGKVKPANLRRA
+72 SSAKLKPSALRRG
-85 LRGCLGKEGEPT
+85 LRAGLGKLGKAT
-97 PRPLHRH
+97 ARPLHRH
-104 PDLRAAFVA
+104 PDLRAAFA
-113 GRHLAE
+113 SGKHLAE
-119 IAGGFSKPVHVL
+119 ITGRGLKPVHVL

-136 TPDPAFVECLASIGG
+136 SADPIFDDCLAALGAD
-151 NRMILAEALETY
+151 RKALVEAMEIC

-171 DRCRVLDPV
+171 EGEGGGRLPEGNRQRPEP
-180 GKPAREAKPETR
+180 KPKEAKPS
-192 AEAKPKRPSALAHFG
+192 KPSMLARFG
-207 RDLSRLAKDGKLAP
+207 RDLTRLAADGKLAP
-221 VIGRKPEMLKIAQTL
+221 VIGRKAEMLRIAQTL
-236 LQSRKNNVILVGEAG
+236 LQSRKNNVILVGEPG
-251 VGKTGIVEGLAQR
+251 VGKTGIVEGLARR
-264 IAQGKVPEELKATR
+264 IAEGKVPEELKTVR

-299 RMQAVIKEAAADSNI
+299 RMQAVIKEASADSNSI
-314 VLFLD
+314 LFLD

-350 VIGATTIAEYR
+350 VIGATTTAEYR

-372 RFQKVDV
+372 RFLKVDV
-379 EEPTPEEALEI
+379 EEPSPEEALEI
-390 LRGIRTRMEE
+390 LRGLRPGMEK
-400 HHGIKITDAAISAAV
+400 HHGITITDAAISAAI

-438 CAQARFLTFRSNDIP
+438 CAQARFLTFS
-453 VVGGGINMDK
+453 GSS
-463 NVHAPKKSAT
+463 PK
-473 CDAARRNHIPVV
+473 
-485 EGERERA
+485 GERS
-492 SRPHK
+492 SRPLK
-497 DSMTGG
+497 GSNTDG
-503 TPVPPVGVDREQIAA
+503 TSVPPDVVDREQIAQA
-518 VVANRCKIPVG
+518 VASRCKVPVG
-529 TLTEDEGLRLRSMEE
+529 SLTEDEGQRLRAMEGE
-544 ALGKRVKG
+544 LGKRVKG
-552 QGEAIKT
+552 QDAAIRA
-559 VSEAVRLSRTGLGNP
+559 VSEAVRLARTGLGNP
-574 NRPVGSF
+574 GRPVGSF

-596 ALAEFLF
+596 TLAEFLF
-603 HSESN
+603 HSESS

-642 TGKVRTRPYSV
+642 TGKVRSHPYSV

-664 RVLDIFLQIFDEGTL
+664 RALDIFLQIFDEGTL
-679 TDANGRKCSF
+679 TDANGRKSSF
-689 RNAVIILTSN
+689 RNAVIIMTSN
-699 LGSGELTAKKEMGFG
+699 LGSGELAAKKEMGFG
-714 AKPEDAAKIQ
+714 AKPEEAAEIQ
-724 VRMDERIRGA
+724 DRMDERIKSA
-734 IKNHLRPELVNRLS
+734 IKKHLRLELVNRLS
-748 SIVQFHQLAPADIRE
+748 SIVQFHQITSANVRE
-763 IVGKCLAA
+763 IVGKCLVA

-812 RLISKPLAEAILA
+812 KLISKPLAEAILSGDITSGSGVIAQA
-825 GNVKS
+825 GVDGVAFRS
-830 GEPVLAALENGAV
+830 STAA
-843 VFRKSCA
+843 

>member
-1 MINASISI
+1 MINASLTI

-15 VEASAAGFQS
+15 IEAAAAGFDA
-25 IQPNHFWIGCS
+25 ILPNHFWIGCC
-36 KGCDLDY
+36 KGCDLDL
-43 AKFLHNAQPEIRNQE
+43 AKFLREAKPEIKQQE
-58 SQIAQDFQ
+58 SQIAQDFKV
-66 AVRDAL
+66 VRSAL
-72 TAGKVKPANLRRA
+72 EWAKVTPSAFRRDLRARIGNNGKPTLR
-85 LRGCLGKEGEPT
+85 PV
-97 PRPLHRH
+97 HRSSE
-104 PDLRAAFVA
+104 LRAAFAA
-113 GRHLAE
+113 GKHIAE
-119 IAGGFSKPVHVL
+119 IAGCPVRPIHVL
-131 FSLLQ
+131 HGLVLNSDAMF
-136 TPDPAFVECLASIGG
+136 DECLAVIGG
-151 NRMILAEALETY
+151 SKKRLLEPFNLDYLLHGVEAEWAADFMGPPIEKSRR
-163 VLADGFAD
+163 LADEDQKGRSMPAANAAKHGGQ
-171 DRCRVLDPV
+171 VPE
-180 GKPAREAKPETR
+180 KPQK
-192 AEAKPKRPSALAHFG
+192 KSMLHNFG
-207 RDLSRLAKDGKLAP
+207 RDLNRLAKSGKLAP
-221 VIGRKPEMLKIAQTL
+221 VIGRKAEMLKIAQTL

-264 IAQGKVPEELKATR
+264 IAQGKVPEELKSTR

-299 RMQAVIKEAAADSNI
+299 RIQAVIKEASADSNI

-340 KPALARGEIR
+340 KPALARGDIR

-390 LRGIRTRMEE
+390 LRGIRPRMEE
-400 HHGIKITDAAISAAV
+400 HHGIKISDIAISAAV

-438 CAQARFLTFRSNDIP
+438 CAQARFLTFS
-453 VVGGGINMDK
+453 GKLGQ
-463 NVHAPKKSAT
+463 S
-473 CDAARRNHIPVV
+473 
-485 EGERERA
+485 
-492 SRPHK
+492 
-497 DSMTGG
+497 
-503 TPVPPVGVDREQIAA
+503 GVDREKIAA
-518 VVANRCKIPVG
+518 VIASRCKIPVG
-529 TLTEDEGLRLRSMEE
+529 TLTEDEGQRLRSMEE
-544 ALGKRVKG
+544 VLGKRVIG
-552 QGEAIKT
+552 QDAAIKT
-559 VSEAVRLSRTGLGNP
+559 VSEAVRLARTGLGNP

-596 ALAEFLF
+596 ALTECLF
-603 HSESN
+603 HDESS

-699 LGSGELTAKKEMGFG
+699 LGSGELATKKEMGFG
-714 AKPEDAAKIQ
+714 AKPEDAAEIQ
-724 VRMDERIRGA
+724 ARMDEHIKSA
-734 IKNHLRPELVNRLS
+734 IKKHLRPELLNRLS

-781 TVSLS
+781 TVSMS
-786 PEVVDLLVKEGFS
+786 PELVDLIVKEGFS
-799 PEYGA
+799 TEYGA

-825 GNVKS
+825 GSIKS
-830 GEPVLAALENGAV
+830 GPVVGSLKEGIV
-843 VFRKSCA
+843 VFRAAG

>member
-1 MINASISI
+1 MINPSLNI

-15 VEASAAGFQS
+15 IEASAAGFDA
-25 IQPNHFWIGCS
+25 IHPNHFWIGCC
-36 KGCDLDY
+36 KGCDLDF
-43 AKFLHNAQPEIRNQE
+43 AKFLQNAKPEIQGME
-58 SQIAQDFQ
+58 AQIAQDFQ
-66 AVRDAL
+66 VVRETLA
-72 TAGKVKPANLRRA
+72 AGNAKPVKLRRA
-85 LRGCLGKEGEPT
+85 LRQRLGEDGEPS

-119 IAGGFSKPVHVL
+119 IAGGSIKPVHVL

-136 TPDPAFVECLASIGG
+136 TPDPVFDECLASIGG
-151 NRMILAEALETY
+151 DRKALAEALERC
-163 VLADGFAD
+163 VLVDGAEGADAN
-171 DRCRVLDPV
+171 CRVLGPV
-180 GKPAREAKPETR
+180 GKPAREAKPEAK
-192 AEAKPKRPSALAHFG
+192 AEAKPKKPSALAHFG
-207 RDLSRLAKDGKLAP
+207 RDLSRLAKNGKLAP
-221 VIGRKPEMLKIAQTL
+221 VIGRKSEMLRIAQTL

-299 RMQAVIKEAAADSNI
+299 RMQAVIKEASTDSNI

-390 LRGIRTRMEE
+390 LRGIRSRMEE
-400 HHGIKITDAAISAAV
+400 HHGIKITDGAISAAV

-438 CAQARFLTFRSNDIP
+438 CAQARFLTFSGQP
-453 VVGGGINMDK
+453 GQ
-463 NVHAPKKSAT
+463 SA
-473 CDAARRNHIPVV
+473 
-485 EGERERA
+485 
-492 SRPHK
+492 
-497 DSMTGG
+497 
-503 TPVPPVGVDREQIAA
+503 VDREQIAA
-518 VVANRCKIPVG
+518 VVASRCKIPVG
-529 TLTEDEGLRLRSMEE
+529 TLTEDEGQRLRSMEE
-544 ALGKRVKG
+544 VLGRRVKG
-552 QGEAIKT
+552 QDASIKT

-603 HSESN
+603 HDESS

-699 LGSGELTAKKEMGFG
+699 LGSGELAAKKEMGFG
-714 AKPEDAAKIQ
+714 AKREDAAEIQ
-724 VRMDERIRGA
+724 TRMDECIKSA
-734 IKNHLRPELVNRLS
+734 IKKHLRPELVNRLS

-763 IVGKCLAA
+763 IVEKCLAA

-781 TVSLS
+781 VVSLS
-786 PEVVDLLVKEGFS
+786 PDVVDLLVKEGFS

-825 GNVKS
+825 GRIKS
-830 GEPVLAALENGAV
+830 GSVVASLKKGMV
-843 VFRKSCA
+843 VFRAAG